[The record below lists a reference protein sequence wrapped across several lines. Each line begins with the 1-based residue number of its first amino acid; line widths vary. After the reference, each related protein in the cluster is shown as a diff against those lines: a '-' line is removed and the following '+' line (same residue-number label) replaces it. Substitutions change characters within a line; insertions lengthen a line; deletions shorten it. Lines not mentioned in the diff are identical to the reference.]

1 MTRKVLAALL
11 ITVAAVVAT
20 TAVAKQRGATATGAN
35 PDALT
40 QQDFKKRI
48 DAYIAVHNDAVKDV
62 GALKETSDPAEIKA
76 AQNALAQ
83 RIAAARAD
91 AKPGDIFTPD
101 IRNRVR
107 ELLAPHLKGE
117 DGRDAKEIVKD
128 DAPPTVP
135 FKVNAPYPDGK
146 PLPTVP
152 AKLLLNLPPLPK
164 QVEYRIIDQHL
175 ILRDVDANL
184 IVDYMP
190 NAIR

>member
-1 MTRKVLAALL
+1 MTRKGIAAIL

-20 TAVAKQRGATATGAN
+20 TAVAKQRGATTSAN

-62 GALKETSDPAEIKA
+62 GALKQTSDPAEIKA
-76 AQNALAQ
+76 AQHALAQ

-101 IRNRVR
+101 IRNRFR

-117 DGRDAKEIVKD
+117 DGRDAREIVKD

-152 AKLLLNLPPLPK
+152 ANFLVNLPPLPK

-184 IVDYMP
+184 IVDYML

>member
-1 MTRKVLAALL
+1 MTRNVAWAIL
-11 ITVAAVVAT
+11 ITVAVVVAT
-20 TAVAKQRGATATGAN
+20 TGVAKQRGAVVAN
-35 PDALT
+35 PDAVT

-48 DAYIAVHNDAVKDV
+48 DAYVAVHNNAVKDV
-62 GALKETSDPAEIKA
+62 GALKETTDPAAIKA

-91 AKPGDIFTPD
+91 AKPGDIFTTD
-101 IRNRVR
+101 IRERFR

-135 FKVNAPYPDGK
+135 FKVNAAYPEGK

-152 AKLLLNLPPLPK
+152 AQLLLNLPPLPK
-164 QVEYRIIDQHL
+164 EVEYRIIDKHL
-175 ILRDVDANL
+175 ILRDTEANL
-184 IVDYMP
+184 IVDYML

>member
-11 ITVAAVVAT
+11 ITVAVVVAT
-20 TAVAKQRGATATGAN
+20 TAVAKQRGTTVAN

-48 DAYIAVHNDAVKDV
+48 DAYITVHNDAVRDV
-62 GALKETSDPAEIKA
+62 GALKETGDPAEIKA

-101 IRNRVR
+101 IRNRFR

-117 DGRDAKEIVKD
+117 AGRDAKEIVKD

-152 AKLLLNLPPLPK
+152 ATFLLNLPPLPK
-164 QVEYRIIDQHL
+164 QVEYRIIDNHL

-184 IVDYMP
+184 IVDYML

>member
-1 MTRKVLAALL
+1 MTRNVAWAML
-11 ITVAAVVAT
+11 ITVAVVVAT
-20 TAVAKQRGATATGAN
+20 TAVAKQRGAVAN
-35 PDALT
+35 PDAVT

-48 DAYIAVHNDAVKDV
+48 DAYVALHHSAEKDV
-62 GALKETSDPAEIKA
+62 GALKETTDAAAIKA

-101 IRNRVR
+101 IRNRFR

-117 DGRDAKEIVKD
+117 DGRDAREIVKD

-135 FKVNAPYPDGK
+135 FKVNASYPEGK

-152 AKLLLNLPPLPK
+152 AQLLLNLPPLPK
-164 QVEYRIIDQHL
+164 EVEYRIIDKHL
-175 ILRDVDANL
+175 ILRDTEANL
-184 IVDYMP
+184 IVDYMLD
-190 NAIR
+190 AIR

>member
-1 MTRKVLAALL
+1 MTRKVLAAIL

-20 TAVAKQRGATATGAN
+20 TAVAKQRGATSAN

-40 QQDFKKRI
+40 QQEFKKRI

-101 IRNRVR
+101 IRNRFR

-152 AKLLLNLPPLPK
+152 ANFLVNLPPLPK

-184 IVDYMP
+184 IVDYML

>member
-1 MTRKVLAALL
+1 M
-11 ITVAAVVAT
+11 VAT
-20 TAVAKQRGATATGAN
+20 TAVAKQRGATATVAN

-76 AQNALAQ
+76 AQNALAP
-83 RIAAARAD
+83 RIAAA
-91 AKPGDIFTPD
+91 PLMPSQGDIFTPE

-107 ELLAPHLKGE
+107 ELLAPDLKGE
-117 DGRDAKEIVKD
+117 DGRDAKEILKD

-135 FKVNAPYPDGK
+135 FKVNAKYPEGK

-175 ILRDVDANL
+175 ILRDVDADL

>member
-1 MTRKVLAALL
+1 MTRKLIAASLV
-11 ITVAAVVAT
+11 TVAIVAATAAVAT
-20 TAVAKQRGATATGAN
+20 QRGTTVAN
-35 PDALT
+35 PDAVT

-48 DAYIAVHNDAVKDV
+48 DAYMSVHNDAVKDV
-62 GALKETSDPAEIKA
+62 GALKETGDPAEIKA

-91 AKPGDIFTPD
+91 AKPGDIFTPE
-101 IRNRVR
+101 IRGRFR
-107 ELLAPHLKGE
+107 KLLAPHLKGE

-152 AKLLLNLPPLPK
+152 AKLLVNLPPLPK
-164 QVEYRIIDQHL
+164 QLEYRIIDKHL

-184 IVDYMP
+184 IVDYML

>member
-1 MTRKVLAALL
+1 MTRKVLAVIL
-11 ITVAAVVAT
+11 ITVAVVVAT
-20 TAVAKQRGATATGAN
+20 TAVAKQRGATVAN

-48 DAYIAVHNDAVKDV
+48 DAFIAVHNDAVKDV
-62 GALKETSDPAEIKA
+62 GPLKETSDPAEIKA

-83 RIAAARAD
+83 RIAALRAD
-91 AKPGDIFTPD
+91 AKTGDIFTPE
-101 IRNRVR
+101 IRSRFR
-107 ELLAPHLKGE
+107 ELLAPQLKGE
-117 DGRDAKEIVKD
+117 DGRDVKEIVKD

-135 FKVNAPYPDGK
+135 FKVNAPYPEGK

-164 QVEYRIIDQHL
+164 QVEYRIIDKHL

-184 IVDYMP
+184 IIDFML